1 MNSLKRKVI
10 STSIIVIFAL
20 LSVIGSTF
28 AWFTID
34 SFATVGPVDLT
45 IGTDVSL
52 LVMMDEGYVYDY
64 DDSLSVDDNTLLNN
78 PANDKYVN
86 DLTTAIITPI
96 YNYLTIKLEPV
107 TTTDG
112 LTFNRSRQHSSAVA
126 SFTPGTGQYIQFS
139 IWILSQESN
148 ATVAVRNF
156 QSSASNAIGF
166 KNQVKEAVR
175 LSIQTHREPNVISI
189 FGINKDYDFT
199 YRSDQ
204 IGYDSG
210 TSANN
215 IIPAAQKAF
224 LESKH
229 AEYYTTLDGETTTIE
244 NERNILL
251 PQADTVVT
259 LTANQPE
266 KVTIRIWI
274 EGWDTHANN
283 NVMSALF
290 QVKFDFVIKAT
301 S

>member
-1 MNSLKRKVI
+1 MHSLKRKVI
-10 STSIIVIFAL
+10 STSIIAIFAL

-34 SFATVGPVDLT
+34 SSATVGPVDLT

-64 DDSLSVDDNTLLNN
+64 NDSLSVDNNTLLSN
-78 PANDKYVN
+78 PANGKYVN
-86 DLTTAIITPI
+86 DLTTAIITGV
-96 YNYLTIKLEPV
+96 YNYSTIKLEPV
-107 TTTDG
+107 TTSDG
-112 LTFNRSRQHSSAVA
+112 LDFIRSRQHSNAA
-126 SFTPGTGQYIQFS
+126 ATFTPGTGQYIQFS

-156 QSSASNAIGF
+156 QSSATNAIGF

-189 FGINKDYDFT
+189 FGINKDYDFE

-215 IIPAAQKAF
+215 IIPVAQKAF

-229 AEYYTTLDGETTTIE
+229 AEYYTTLAGETTTIV

-251 PQADTVVT
+251 SEADTVVN

-274 EGWDTHANN
+274 EGWDTNANN
-283 NVMSALF
+283 NIMSALF
-290 QVKFDFVIKAT
+290 QVKFDFVIKST
-301 S
+301 T

>member
-1 MNSLKRKVI
+1 MNSLKKKVV

-64 DDSLSVDDNTLLNN
+64 DDSLTVDDNTLLNN
-78 PANDKYVN
+78 PANNKYVN

-112 LTFNRSRQHSSAVA
+112 LTFNRSRQHSNAIA

-148 ATVAVRNF
+148 ATIAVRNF
-156 QSSASNAIGF
+156 QSSATNAIGF

-189 FGINKDYDFT
+189 FGINKDYDFA

-210 TSANN
+210 TPANN
-215 IIPAAQKAF
+215 LIPAAQKAF

-229 AEYYTTLDGETTTIE
+229 AEYFTTLDGEIDTIE

-251 PQADTVVT
+251 AAADTVVT